1 MSPASQCYEIAIQLI
16 VAIIRFDNAIE
27 LRPSFAA
34 VLAPGPHTLSLSLED
49 YEAKT
54 VRVNIEEGGGNG
66 RVRKNVVL
74 DSLFG
79 EKIAFRGAKGPFVND
94 FRKLLTPFL
103 HKLSAFGTDSRL
115 LHFNASYLSAR
126 ILI

>member
-1 MSPASQCYEIAIQLI
+1 MIA
-16 VAIIRFDNAIE
+16 VMMKFHDAFE
-27 LRPSFAA
+27 LPPSFAA

-54 VRVNIEEGGGNG
+54 VRVNIEEGGGSG

-79 EKIAFRGAKGPFVND
+79 EKITFRSAKGPFIYDV
-94 FRKLLTPFL
+94 RKIWTPFPL
-103 HKLSAFGTDSRL
+103 V
-115 LHFNASYLSAR
+115 Y
-126 ILI
+126 IWI